1 MEEKMQWYELTPR
14 EKYGINEILNFV
26 NIKKKILMRI
36 DINWKRGMFH
46 VLESPDYSWRFH
58 SEPERMNLYDRFDE
72 CQLDHVTDG
81 YEEYSFHDLFSFEEI
96 EGNEYTQ
103 SLIDGY
109 LDEGVNHL
117 DKQGFFEND
126 PEIYITGGFLLEEI
140 DPPY

>member
-26 NIKKKILMRI
+26 NTEKKILMRI

-46 VLESPDYSWRFH
+46 VLESPDGLIPNWNQDGL
-58 SEPERMNLYDRFDE
+58 NLYDGFDE

-81 YEEYSFHDLFSFEEI
+81 HEEYSFHDLNSFEEI

-117 DKQGFFEND
+117 DEQGFLEED
-126 PEIYITGGFLLEEI
+126 PEIYITGGFLLEET

>member
-26 NIKKKILMRI
+26 NIDKKILMRI
-36 DINWKRGMFH
+36 DINWKRGLFH
-46 VLESPDYSWRFH
+46 VLESPDGLIPNWNQDGL
-58 SEPERMNLYDRFDE
+58 NLYDGFDE

-81 YEEYSFHDLFSFEEI
+81 HEEYSFHDLNSFEEI

-117 DKQGFFEND
+117 DEQGFLEED
-126 PEIYITGGFLLEEI
+126 PEIYITGGFLLEET

>member
-1 MEEKMQWYELTPR
+1 MEEKIQWYELTPR

-26 NIKKKILMRI
+26 NTEKKILMRI

-46 VLESPDYSWRFH
+46 VLESPDGLIPNWNQDGL
-58 SEPERMNLYDRFDE
+58 NLYDGFEE

-81 YEEYSFHDLFSFEEI
+81 HEEYSFHELNSFEEI

-117 DKQGFFEND
+117 DEQGFFEED
-126 PEIYITGGFLLEEI
+126 PEIYITGGFLLEET

>member
-1 MEEKMQWYELTPR
+1 MQWYELTPR

-26 NIKKKILMRI
+26 NIEKKILMRI
-36 DINWKRGMFH
+36 DINWKRGLFH
-46 VLESPDYSWRFH
+46 VLESPDGLIPNWNQDGL
-58 SEPERMNLYDRFDE
+58 NLYDGFDE

-81 YEEYSFHDLFSFEEI
+81 HEEYSFHDLNSFEEI

-117 DKQGFFEND
+117 DEQGFLEED
-126 PEIYITGGFLLEEI
+126 PEIYITGGFLLEET

>member
-1 MEEKMQWYELTPR
+1 MEEKIQWYELTPR

-26 NIKKKILMRI
+26 NIEKKILMRI

-46 VLESPDYSWRFH
+46 VLESPDGLIPNWNQDGL
-58 SEPERMNLYDRFDE
+58 NLYDGFEE

-81 YEEYSFHDLFSFEEI
+81 HEEYSFHDLNSFEEI
-96 EGNEYTQ
+96 EGNEYTH

-117 DKQGFFEND
+117 DEQGFFEED
-126 PEIYITGGFLLEEI
+126 PEIYITGGFLLEET

>member
-1 MEEKMQWYELTPR
+1 MEEKIQWYELTPR
-14 EKYGINEILNFV
+14 EKYGIKEIFNFV
-26 NIKKKILMRI
+26 NTEKKILMRI

-46 VLESPDYSWRFH
+46 VLESPDGLIPNWNQDGL
-58 SEPERMNLYDRFDE
+58 NLYDGFEE

-81 YEEYSFHDLFSFEEI
+81 HEEYSFHDLNSFEEI

-117 DKQGFFEND
+117 DEQGFFEDD
-126 PEIYITGGFLLEEI
+126 PEIYITGGFLLEET

>member
-26 NIKKKILMRI
+26 NIEKKILMRI
-36 DINWKRGMFH
+36 DINWKRGLFH
-46 VLESPDYSWRFH
+46 VLESPDGLIPNWNQDGL
-58 SEPERMNLYDRFDE
+58 NLYDGFDE

-81 YEEYSFHDLFSFEEI
+81 HEEYSFHDLNSFEEI

-117 DKQGFFEND
+117 DEQGFLEED
-126 PEIYITGGFLLEEI
+126 PEIYITGGFLLEET

>member
-26 NIKKKILMRI
+26 NIEKKILMKI
-36 DINWKRGMFH
+36 DINWKRGLFH
-46 VLESPDYSWRFH
+46 VLESPDGLIPNWNQDGL
-58 SEPERMNLYDRFDE
+58 NLYDGFEE
-72 CQLDHVTDG
+72 CHLDHVTDG
-81 YEEYSFHDLFSFEEI
+81 HEEYSFHDLNSFEEI

-117 DKQGFFEND
+117 DEQGFLEED
-126 PEIYITGGFLLEEI
+126 PEIYITGGFLLEET

>member
-1 MEEKMQWYELTPR
+1 MEEKIQWYELTPR

-26 NIKKKILMRI
+26 NTEKKILMRI

-46 VLESPDYSWRFH
+46 VLESPDGLIPNWNQDGL
-58 SEPERMNLYDRFDE
+58 NLYDGFEE

-81 YEEYSFHDLFSFEEI
+81 HEEYSFHDLNSFEEI

-117 DKQGFFEND
+117 DEQGFFEED

>member
-1 MEEKMQWYELTPR
+1 MEEKIQWYELTPR

-26 NIKKKILMRI
+26 NIEKKILMRI

-46 VLESPDYSWRFH
+46 VLESPDGLIPNWNQDGL
-58 SEPERMNLYDRFDE
+58 NLYDGFEE

-81 YEEYSFHDLFSFEEI
+81 HEEYSFHDLNSFEEI

-117 DKQGFFEND
+117 DEQGFFEDD
-126 PEIYITGGFLLEEI
+126 PEIYITGGFLLEET

>member
-1 MEEKMQWYELTPR
+1 MEEKIQWYEWTPR

-26 NIKKKILMRI
+26 NIEKKILMRI

-46 VLESPDYSWRFH
+46 VLESPDGLIPNWNQDGL
-58 SEPERMNLYDRFDE
+58 NLYDGFEE

-81 YEEYSFHDLFSFEEI
+81 HEEYSFHDLNSFEEI

-117 DKQGFFEND
+117 DEQGFFEED
-126 PEIYITGGFLLEEI
+126 PEIYITGGFLLEET

>member
-1 MEEKMQWYELTPR
+1 MEEKIQWYELTPR

-26 NIKKKILMRI
+26 NIEKKILMRI

-46 VLESPDYSWRFH
+46 VLESPDGLIPNWNQDGL
-58 SEPERMNLYDRFDE
+58 NLYDGFEE

-81 YEEYSFHDLFSFEEI
+81 HEEYSFHDLNSFEEI

>member
-1 MEEKMQWYELTPR
+1 
-14 EKYGINEILNFV
+14 
-26 NIKKKILMRI
+26 MRI
-36 DINWKRGMFH
+36 DINWKRGLFH
-46 VLESPDYSWRFH
+46 VLESPDGLIPNWNQDGL
-58 SEPERMNLYDRFDE
+58 NLYDGFDE

-81 YEEYSFHDLFSFEEI
+81 HEEYSFHDLNSFEEI

-117 DKQGFFEND
+117 DEQGFLEED
-126 PEIYITGGFLLEEI
+126 PEIYITGGFLLEET

>member
-26 NIKKKILMRI
+26 NIEKKILMRI

-46 VLESPDYSWRFH
+46 VLESPDGLIPNWNQDGL
-58 SEPERMNLYDRFDE
+58 NLYDGFDE

-81 YEEYSFHDLFSFEEI
+81 HEEYSFHDLNSFEEI

-117 DKQGFFEND
+117 DEQGFLEED
-126 PEIYITGGFLLEEI
+126 PEIYITGGFLLEET

>member
-1 MEEKMQWYELTPR
+1 MEEKIQWYELTPR

-26 NIKKKILMRI
+26 NIEKKILMRI

-46 VLESPDYSWRFH
+46 VLESPDGLIPNWNQDGL
-58 SEPERMNLYDRFDE
+58 NLYDGFEE

-81 YEEYSFHDLFSFEEI
+81 HEEYSFHDLNSFEEI

-117 DKQGFFEND
+117 DEQGFFEED
-126 PEIYITGGFLLEEI
+126 PEIYITGA
-140 DPPY
+140 

>member
-46 VLESPDYSWRFH
+46 VLESPDGLIPNWNQDGL
-58 SEPERMNLYDRFDE
+58 NLYDGFDE

-81 YEEYSFHDLFSFEEI
+81 HEEYSFHDLNSFEEI

>member
-1 MEEKMQWYELTPR
+1 MEEKMQWCELTPR

-26 NIKKKILMRI
+26 NIEKKILMRI
-36 DINWKRGMFH
+36 DINWKRGLFH
-46 VLESPDYSWRFH
+46 VLESPDGLIPNWNQDGL
-58 SEPERMNLYDRFDE
+58 NLYDGFDE

-81 YEEYSFHDLFSFEEI
+81 HEEYSFHDLNSFEEI

-117 DKQGFFEND
+117 DEQGFLEED
-126 PEIYITGGFLLEEI
+126 PEIYITGGFLLEET

>member
-1 MEEKMQWYELTPR
+1 LTPR

-26 NIKKKILMRI
+26 NIEKKILMRI
-36 DINWKRGMFH
+36 DINWKRGLFH
-46 VLESPDYSWRFH
+46 VLESPDGLIPNWNQDGL
-58 SEPERMNLYDRFDE
+58 NLYDGFDE

-81 YEEYSFHDLFSFEEI
+81 HEEYSFHDLNSFEEI

-117 DKQGFFEND
+117 DEQGFLEED
-126 PEIYITGGFLLEEI
+126 PEIYITGGFLLEET

>member
-26 NIKKKILMRI
+26 NIEKKILMRI
-36 DINWKRGMFH
+36 DINWKRGLFH
-46 VLESPDYSWRFH
+46 VLESPDGLIPNWNQDGL
-58 SEPERMNLYDRFDE
+58 NLYDGFDE
-72 CQLDHVTDG
+72 CQLHHVTDG
-81 YEEYSFHDLFSFEEI
+81 HEEYSFHDLNSFEEI

-117 DKQGFFEND
+117 DEQGFLEED
-126 PEIYITGGFLLEEI
+126 PEIYITGGFLLEET

>member
-1 MEEKMQWYELTPR
+1 MQWYELTPR

-26 NIKKKILMRI
+26 NIEKKILMRI

-46 VLESPDYSWRFH
+46 VLESPDGLIPNWNQDGL
-58 SEPERMNLYDRFDE
+58 NLYDGFDE

-81 YEEYSFHDLFSFEEI
+81 HEEYSFHDLNSFEEI

-117 DKQGFFEND
+117 DEQGFLEED
-126 PEIYITGGFLLEEI
+126 PEIYITGGFLLEET

>member
-26 NIKKKILMRI
+26 NIEKKILMRI
-36 DINWKRGMFH
+36 DINWKRGLFH
-46 VLESPDYSWRFH
+46 VLESPDGLIPNWNQDGL
-58 SEPERMNLYDRFDE
+58 NLYDGFDE

-81 YEEYSFHDLFSFEEI
+81 HEDYSFHDLNSFEEI

-117 DKQGFFEND
+117 DEQGFLEED
-126 PEIYITGGFLLEEI
+126 PEIYITGGFLLEET

>member
-1 MEEKMQWYELTPR
+1 MEEKIQWYELTPR

-26 NIKKKILMRI
+26 NIEKKILMRI

-46 VLESPDYSWRFH
+46 VLESPDGLIPNWNQDGL
-58 SEPERMNLYDRFDE
+58 NLYDGFEE

-81 YEEYSFHDLFSFEEI
+81 HEEYSFHDLNSFEEI

-117 DKQGFFEND
+117 DEQGFYEED
-126 PEIYITGGFLLEEI
+126 PEIYITGGFLLEET